1 MNPGGCSRV
10 WIAKAKMLHCLA
22 KIFGLHLRSCGEVQ
36 MTRVLVAR
44 LSGNH
49 RNSHD
54 RGRLWSDVSIPEGRI
69 GKVVNAVFG
78 TQRKDL
84 LLIISMVSL
93 INQTVVSGVRHLDW
107 WWLMVVEFGTLW
119 FGFLLDNTVPYGSRI
134 SFTWILTTAN
144 LLSYVLHLKLFSVH
158 LSAPVTGSAPLNVVS
173 MFSYSQKV
181 SAKWGK
187 K

>member
-10 WIAKAKMLHCLA
+10 WIAKPKMLHRLA
-22 KIFGLHLRSCGEVQ
+22 EIFGLHRRSGGEVQ

-54 RGRLWSDVSIPEGRI
+54 SGRLWRSDVSMPEGGI

-107 WWLMVVEFGTLW
+107 WWLMMVEFGTLW
-119 FGFLLDNTVPYGSRI
+119 FGFLLDYRVGVSPLLDFWRLQICY
-134 SFTWILTTAN
+134 LTFFIWN
-144 LLSYVLHLKLFSVH
+144 FSVFTSLH
-158 LSAPVTGSAPLNVVS
+158 RLQGRHP
-173 MFSYSQKV
+173 
-181 SAKWGK
+181 
-187 K
+187 